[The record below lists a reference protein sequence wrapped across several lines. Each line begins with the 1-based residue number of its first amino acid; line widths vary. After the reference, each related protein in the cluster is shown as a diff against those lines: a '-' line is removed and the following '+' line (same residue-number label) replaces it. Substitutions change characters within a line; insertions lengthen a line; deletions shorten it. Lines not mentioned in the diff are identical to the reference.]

1 MRAVLYCT
9 HSLKEEKKMTF
20 VCYVR
25 MSNQPPIETRI
36 QADTHSQAQALLD
49 AQYGPGKAYVGHVA

>member
-1 MRAVLYCT
+1 
-9 HSLKEEKKMTF
+9 MTF

-49 AQYGPGKAYVGHVA
+49 AQYGPGKAYVGHVAATWPGHVA